1 MGILLTAVELKLKY
15 IPFSILTEGDTF
27 CTKAGVVGVFIKID
41 EVYLTEQSIAKADA
55 VNAVHL
61 TTGTFEFFKQTYL
74 VNVVT
79 GEFSYTKEK
88 EHDESLSR

>member
-1 MGILLTAVELKLKY
+1 MAILLNVVEHKLKY
-15 IPFSILTEGDTF
+15 IPFSVLTEGETF

-55 VNAVHL
+55 VNAIHIS
-61 TTGTFEFFKQTYL
+61 TGTLDFFKPTDL
-74 VNVVT
+74 VNIVT

-88 EHDESLSR
+88 EL